1 MSESVVHDVV
11 GVGFGPANLSLAVA
25 LTEHADDLTYL
36 FLDRA
41 PSMRWHGGMLL
52 PGAKM
57 QVAFLKD
64 LATFR
69 NPVSR
74 FSFVAYLHHTGRLA
88 QFVNN
93 RDFFTTRRDFHAYL
107 DWAEA
112 GLADQVRRGV
122 TVTGIEP
129 TGNGDVMRVLTGEPP
144 GAAAVYARNVVI
156 STGLVPRM
164 PPGIAEDQYVWH
176 SSRFLDNYRA
186 ARGPLR
192 RVGVAGAGQSAA
204 ELVRYL
210 YDELPDAEVFAFVP
224 SYGYSVAD
232 STPFAN
238 RVFDPKAMDDFYF
251 APAQTK
257 SAIWQYHK
265 NTNYSVADDALIRDL
280 HQRAYDD
287 ETSGRNRLHFRTMT
301 RVESAKRVADD
312 TRVTVYSMVSD
323 SSYDLDLD
331 VLVCATGYDPMDPS
345 KLLGGMDG
353 CFARDEEGRYRVSRD
368 HRLVTASD
376 LTCGVYLQ
384 GGTEHTHGLSSSLL
398 SNIAIRSGEIADS
411 VAAAKRARR

>member
-1 MSESVVHDVV
+1 MPENVVYDVV

-25 LTEHADDLTYL
+25 LTEHADDLTSL

-41 PSMRWHGGMLL
+41 PSMSWHGGMLL

-74 FSFVAYLHHTGRLA
+74 FSFVAYLHDTGRLA

-129 TGNGDVMRVLTGEPP
+129 TGNGDSMRVLME
-144 GAAAVYARNVVI
+144 GANGTDSTEARNVVI
-156 STGLVPRM
+156 STGLVPKM

-186 ARGPLR
+186 VRGPLR

-210 YDELPDAEVFAFVP
+210 YDHLPDAEIFAFVP

-238 RVFDPKAMDDFYF
+238 RVFDPQGMDDFYS

-265 NTNYSVADDALIRDL
+265 NTNYSVVDDGVIRDL
-280 HQRAYDD
+280 YQRAYDE
-287 ETSGRNRLHFRTMT
+287 ETSGRDRLHFHTMA
-301 RVESAKRVADD
+301 RVESAKRMADD
-312 TRVTVYSMVSD
+312 TRVTVYSMLSD
-323 SSYDLDLD
+323 SSYELDLD
-331 VLVCATGYDPMDPS
+331 VLICATGYDPMDPA

-353 CFARDEEGRYRVSRD
+353 CLARDEEGRYRVRRD
-368 HRLVTASD
+368 HRLVTASESA
-376 LTCGVYLQ
+376 CGVYLQ
-384 GGTEHTHGLSSSLL
+384 GGTEHTHGLSASLL

>member
-1 MSESVVHDVV
+1 MPESVVYDVV

-25 LTEHADDLTYL
+25 LSERADDLSYL
-36 FLDRA
+36 FVDRA
-41 PSMRWHGGMLL
+41 PSMSWHRGMLL

-57 QVAFLKD
+57 QVSFLKD

-112 GLADQVRRGV
+112 GFADQLRRGV

-129 TGNGDVMRVLTGEPP
+129 TGTGDSMRVLIGGPP
-144 GAAAVYARNVVI
+144 GTDSILARNVVI
-156 STGLVPRM
+156 STGLVPKM

-176 SSRFLDNYRA
+176 SSRFLDNYGVL
-186 ARGPLR
+186 RGPLR
-192 RVGVAGAGQSAA
+192 RVGVAGGGQSAA

-210 YDELPDAEVFAFVP
+210 YDDQPDVEIFAFVP

-251 APAQTK
+251 APERTK
-257 SAIWQYHK
+257 SAIWHHHK
-265 NTNYSVADDALIRDL
+265 NTNYSVVDDGVIRDL
-280 HQRAYDD
+280 YQRAYDD

-301 RVESAKRVADD
+301 RVDSAKRLTD
-312 TRVTVYSMVSD
+312 TTRITAHSMMSD

-331 VLVCATGYDPMDPS
+331 VLICATGYDPMDPA

-353 CFARDEEGRYRVSRD
+353 CFARDEEGRYRVRRD

-376 LTCGVYLQ
+376 LACGVYLQ

-411 VAAAKRARR
+411 IAAAKRVRR